1 MGHLLFE
8 TINVKV
14 CIKQLDMLQQGG
26 GGKALPTPH
35 SFKIIGIS

>member
-14 CIKQLDMLQQGG
+14 CIKQLDIIQQGG
-26 GGKALPTPH
+26 VKPYLPPIV
-35 SFKIIGIS
+35 SK